1 MRQPKLSSLQIDKV
15 GTAELRGEMAKKKSI
30 KITINIDADSLLT
43 LKGIARDTGVP
54 YQRLLNR
61 LVKQGLKTRDTMET
75 RLNRLEQELKKMK
88 RAFAA

>member
-1 MRQPKLSSLQIDKV
+1 MKQPKLNSLQIDKV
-15 GTAELRGEMAKKKSI
+15 GTEELRAELAKKKSI

-61 LVKQGLKTRDTMET
+61 LLKQGLKTRDTIET